1 VANGDGGI
9 RKSVARCQAAA
20 PTLIVCEAT
29 GRCEAALVA
38 ALATAGLP
46 VVIANPRQVRDFA
59 NAIGQLA
66 VLWRSL
72 LTTSSSGVP
81 GSRGQSPLRCTLGAG
96 TRGTQLSFGTIEPEP
111 PVPDLLARLR
121 TVLADRYTMDR
132 ELGQG
137 GMASVF
143 LAQDQKHH
151 RKVAIKVLKP
161 ELAAAL
167 GRERFLREIE
177 TAAGLNHPHVL
188 PLHDSGEADGF
199 LYYVIP
205 YVEGE
210 SLRERLDRERQLP
223 LEDALQVAREVADAL
238 SYAHSHNI
246 LHRDIKPGNILLSA
260 GHALVTD
267 FGIARAITATG
278 GGQLTEVGALVGTP
292 AYMSPEQ
299 VDGSQ
304 YIDGRADIY
313 SLGCVLFEMLVG
325 EPPFRGSSLT
335 AVIAN
340 RLSSP
345 MPSPRAFRQL
355 VPEAVDAAVR
365 KAMADLPADRFATV
379 AQFAEAL
386 GTTRPSGPTLVA
398 VPDRSIAVLPFKN
411 QSSDPESEY
420 FSDGIAEEII
430 NALAQLPGLHVAA
443 RTSSF
448 AFKGKGADIAEVG
461 AKLKVATVLDGSVRK
476 AGNRVRITAQLV
488 NVSDGYHLWSERYDS
503 ELDDVFA
510 IQDHI
515 ARAIAQRFE
524 VMLASPTGRFAQ
536 QMAAAH

>member
-1 VANGDGGI
+1 M
-9 RKSVARCQAAA
+9 
-20 PTLIVCEAT
+20 
-29 GRCEAALVA
+29 
-38 ALATAGLP
+38 
-46 VVIANPRQVRDFA
+46 
-59 NAIGQLA
+59 
-66 VLWRSL
+66 
-72 LTTSSSGVP
+72 
-81 GSRGQSPLRCTLGAG
+81 
-96 TRGTQLSFGTIEPEP
+96 EPEP
-111 PVPDLLARLR
+111 PLTDLLARLR
-121 TVLADRYTMDR
+121 AVLADRYTIDR
-132 ELGQG
+132 ELGHG
-137 GMASVF
+137 GMATVF

-151 RKVAIKVLKP
+151 RQVAIKVLKP

-177 TAAGLNHPHVL
+177 TAAGLNHPHIL
-188 PLHDSGEADGF
+188 PLHDSGEADGV

-210 SLRERLDRERQLP
+210 SLRDRLDRERQLA
-223 LEDALQVAREVADAL
+223 LEDALQIAREVADAL
-238 SYAHSHNI
+238 SYAHSHNV

-278 GGQLTEVGALVGTP
+278 VGQLTEVGTLVGTP

-299 VDGSQ
+299 VDGSPR
-304 YIDGRADIY
+304 IDGRADIY

-325 EPPFRGSSLT
+325 EPPFRGSTLT

-345 MPSPRAFRQL
+345 APSPRVVRES
-355 VPEAVDAAVR
+355 VPEAVDAAVK
-365 KAMADLPADRFATV
+365 KAIADLPADRFSTA

-386 GTTRPSGPTLVA
+386 ATSRPTEPAPAA
-398 VPDRSIAVLPFKN
+398 VPDRSIAVLPFTN
-411 QSSDPESEY
+411 QSSDPETEY

-430 NALAQLPGLHVAA
+430 NALAQLPGLQVAA

-448 AFKGKGADIAEVG
+448 AFKGKGAGIAEVG

-524 VMLASPTGRFAQ
+524 VMLAGPTGRFAQ
-536 QMAAAH
+536 QMATAR

>member
-1 VANGDGGI
+1 ME
-9 RKSVARCQAAA
+9 
-20 PTLIVCEAT
+20 LE
-29 GRCEAALVA
+29 
-38 ALATAGLP
+38 LP
-46 VVIANPRQVRDFA
+46 VTDP
-59 NAIGQLA
+59 
-66 VLWRSL
+66 
-72 LTTSSSGVP
+72 
-81 GSRGQSPLRCTLGAG
+81 
-96 TRGTQLSFGTIEPEP
+96 
-111 PVPDLLARLR
+111 LARLR
-121 TVLADRYTMDR
+121 AVLADRYTIDR
-132 ELGQG
+132 ELGRG
-137 GMASVF
+137 GMAIVF

-167 GRERFLREIE
+167 GRDRFLREIE
-177 TAAGLNHPHVL
+177 TAAGLNHPHIL
-188 PLHDSGEADGF
+188 PLHDSGEADGL

-210 SLRERLDRERQLP
+210 SLRERLDRERQLA
-223 LEDALQVAREVADAL
+223 LEDALQIAREVADAL
-238 SYAHSHNI
+238 GYAHAHNV

-267 FGIARAITATG
+267 FGIARAITFTG
-278 GGQLTEVGALVGTP
+278 GGQLTEVGTLVGTP

-304 YIDGRADIY
+304 YIDGRADLY

-335 AVIAN
+335 SLIAN

-345 MPSPRAFRQL
+345 TPSPRAFRQL

-365 KAMADLPADRFATV
+365 KAMADLPADRFATA

-386 GTTRPSGPTLVA
+386 GTARPSEPTPVA

-430 NALAQLPGLHVAA
+430 NALAQLPGLQVAA

-488 NVSDGYHLWSERYDS
+488 SVSDGYHLWSERYDS

>member
-1 VANGDGGI
+1 V
-9 RKSVARCQAAA
+9 S
-20 PTLIVCEAT
+20 
-29 GRCEAALVA
+29 
-38 ALATAGLP
+38 
-46 VVIANPRQVRDFA
+46 
-59 NAIGQLA
+59 
-66 VLWRSL
+66 
-72 LTTSSSGVP
+72 
-81 GSRGQSPLRCTLGAG
+81 
-96 TRGTQLSFGTIEPEP
+96 
-111 PVPDLLARLR
+111 DLLARLR
-121 TVLADRYTMDR
+121 GVFADRYTIDR
-132 ELGQG
+132 ELGRG
-137 GMASVF
+137 GMAVVF

-151 RKVAIKVLKP
+151 RKVAIKVLEP

-177 TAAGLNHPHVL
+177 TAAGLNHPHIL

-210 SLRERLDRERQLP
+210 SLRERLDRERQLA
-223 LEDALQVAREVADAL
+223 LEDAIQIAREVADAL
-238 SYAHSHNI
+238 SYAHGHNI

-260 GHALVTD
+260 GHALVCD

-278 GGQLTEVGALVGTP
+278 GGQLTEVGALVGTL

-299 VDGSQ
+299 IDGSQ

-325 EPPFRGSSLT
+325 EPPFRGSTLT
-335 AVIAN
+335 AVIMGQ
-340 RLSSP
+340 LSSP
-345 MPSPRAFRQL
+345 APSPRLFREL
-355 VPEAVDAAVR
+355 VPEAVDAAAR
-365 KAMADLPADRFATV
+365 KAMASLPADRFSTA

-386 GTTRPSGPTLVA
+386 GTPRPSEPTPAA

-430 NALAQLPGLHVAA
+430 NALAQLPGLQVAA

-448 AFKGKGADIAEVG
+448 AFKGKGAEIAEVG

-488 NVSDGYHLWSERYDS
+488 NVSDGYHLWSERYDN

-524 VMLASPTGRFAQ
+524 VMLAGPTGRFAQ
-536 QMAAAH
+536 QMATAR

>member
-1 VANGDGGI
+1 MA
-9 RKSVARCQAAA
+9 
-20 PTLIVCEAT
+20 
-29 GRCEAALVA
+29 
-38 ALATAGLP
+38 
-46 VVIANPRQVRDFA
+46 
-59 NAIGQLA
+59 
-66 VLWRSL
+66 
-72 LTTSSSGVP
+72 
-81 GSRGQSPLRCTLGAG
+81 
-96 TRGTQLSFGTIEPEP
+96 LSFGTMEQEP
-111 PVPDLLARLR
+111 PPTDPLARLR
-121 TVLADRYTMDR
+121 AVLADRYTIGR
-132 ELGQG
+132 ELGRG
-137 GMASVF
+137 GMAIVF

-151 RKVAIKVLKP
+151 RQVAIKVLKP

-167 GRERFLREIE
+167 GRDRFLREIE
-177 TAAGLNHPHVL
+177 TAAGLNHPHIL

-205 YVEGE
+205 YIEGE
-210 SLRERLDRERQLP
+210 SLRDRLDRERQLP
-223 LEDALQVAREVADAL
+223 LDDALQIAREIADAL
-238 SYAHSHNI
+238 SYAHTHNI

-260 GHALVTD
+260 GHSLVTD
-267 FGIARAITATG
+267 FGIARAITAPG
-278 GGQLTEVGALVGTP
+278 GGQLTEVGTLVGTP

-345 MPSPRAFRQL
+345 LPSPRAFRQL

-365 KAMADLPADRFATV
+365 KAMADLPADRFATA

-386 GTTRPSGPTLVA
+386 DTPRPSGPTPVA

-430 NALAQLPGLHVAA
+430 NALAQLPGLQVAA

-448 AFKGKGADIAEVG
+448 AFKGKSADIAEVG

>member
-1 VANGDGGI
+1 M
-9 RKSVARCQAAA
+9 
-20 PTLIVCEAT
+20 
-29 GRCEAALVA
+29 
-38 ALATAGLP
+38 
-46 VVIANPRQVRDFA
+46 
-59 NAIGQLA
+59 
-66 VLWRSL
+66 
-72 LTTSSSGVP
+72 
-81 GSRGQSPLRCTLGAG
+81 
-96 TRGTQLSFGTIEPEP
+96 
-111 PVPDLLARLR
+111 PDLLAHLR
-121 TVLADRYTMDR
+121 AVLAGRYTIER
-132 ELGQG
+132 ELGRG
-137 GMASVF
+137 AMGVVL

-151 RKVAIKVLKP
+151 RQVAIKVLRP

-177 TAAGLNHPHVL
+177 IAAGLNHPHIL
-188 PLHDSGEADGF
+188 PLHDSGDADGC

-223 LEDALQVAREVADAL
+223 LEDAVQIAREVADAL
-238 SYAHSHNI
+238 NYAHGHNV
-246 LHRDIKPGNILLSA
+246 LHRDIKPANILLSA

-267 FGIARAITATG
+267 FGIARTIAAG
-278 GGQLTEVGALVGTP
+278 HEGQLTEVGSLVGTP

-299 VDGSQ
+299 IDGSPH
-304 YIDGRADIY
+304 IDGRADIY

-325 EPPFRGSSLT
+325 DRPFRGSTLT

-340 RLSSP
+340 RLNAP
-345 MPSPRAFRQL
+345 APSPRVLRES

-365 KAMADLPADRFATV
+365 KAIANLPADRFATA

-386 GTTRPSGPTLVA
+386 GTLRPAESVPSA

-448 AFKGKGADIAEVG
+448 AFKGKDADIAEVG

-515 ARAIAQRFE
+515 ARAISQRFE
-524 VMLASPTGRFAQ
+524 VMLAGPTGRFAQ
-536 QMAAAH
+536 QMAAAR

>member
-1 VANGDGGI
+1 ME
-9 RKSVARCQAAA
+9 QEPL
-20 PTLIVCEAT
+20 PTD
-29 GRCEAALVA
+29 
-38 ALATAGLP
+38 P
-46 VVIANPRQVRDFA
+46 
-59 NAIGQLA
+59 
-66 VLWRSL
+66 
-72 LTTSSSGVP
+72 
-81 GSRGQSPLRCTLGAG
+81 
-96 TRGTQLSFGTIEPEP
+96 
-111 PVPDLLARLR
+111 LARLR
-121 TVLADRYTMDR
+121 AVLADRYTIDR
-132 ELGQG
+132 ELGRG
-137 GMASVF
+137 GMAIVF

-167 GRERFLREIE
+167 GRDRFLREIE
-177 TAAGLNHPHVL
+177 TAAGLNHPHIL

-210 SLRERLDRERQLP
+210 SLRDRLDRERQLP
-223 LEDALQVAREVADAL
+223 LDDALQIAREIAGAL
-238 SYAHSHNI
+238 SYAHTHNI
-246 LHRDIKPGNILLSA
+246 LHRDIKPGNILLST

-267 FGIARAITATG
+267 FGIARAITATD
-278 GGQLTEVGALVGTP
+278 GGQLTEVGTLVGTP

-299 VDGSQ
+299 IDASQ
-304 YIDGRADIY
+304 YIDGRADVY

-335 AVIAN
+335 AVIVN

-345 MPSPRAFRQL
+345 VPSPRAFRQL

-365 KAMADLPADRFATV
+365 KAMANLPADRFAT
-379 AQFAEAL
+379 AAEFAEAL
-386 GTTRPSGPTLVA
+386 DTSRASEPVPVA
-398 VPDRSIAVLPFKN
+398 IPDRSIAVLPFKN
-411 QSSDPESEY
+411 QSSDPETEY

-430 NALAQLPGLHVAA
+430 NALAQLPGLQVAG

-448 AFKGKGADIAEVG
+448 AFKGKSADIAEVG

-488 NVSDGYHLWSERYDS
+488 SVSDGYHLWSERYDS

>member
-1 VANGDGGI
+1 MGI
-9 RKSVARCQAAA
+9 V
-20 PTLIVCEAT
+20 
-29 GRCEAALVA
+29 
-38 ALATAGLP
+38 
-46 VVIANPRQVRDFA
+46 
-59 NAIGQLA
+59 
-66 VLWRSL
+66 
-72 LTTSSSGVP
+72 
-81 GSRGQSPLRCTLGAG
+81 
-96 TRGTQLSFGTIEPEP
+96 
-111 PVPDLLARLR
+111 
-121 TVLADRYTMDR
+121 Y
-132 ELGQG
+132 
-137 GMASVF
+137 

-151 RKVAIKVLKP
+151 RQVAIKVLKSDV
-161 ELAAAL
+161 AAAL

-177 TAAGLNHPHVL
+177 TAAGLSHPHIL
-188 PLHDSGEADGF
+188 PLHDSGDADGL

-205 YVEGE
+205 YVDGE
-210 SLRERLDRERQLP
+210 SLRERLDRDRQLT
-223 LEDALQVAREVADAL
+223 LDDALQIAREVADAL
-238 SYAHSHNI
+238 GYAHSHNI
-246 LHRDIKPGNILLSA
+246 LHRDIKPANILLSA

-267 FGIARAITATG
+267 FGIARTITATG
-278 GGQLTEVGALVGTP
+278 GGQLTEVGTPLGTP

-325 EPPFRGSSLT
+325 EPPFRGSTLT
-335 AVIAN
+335 AIIAN
-340 RLSSP
+340 RLSSST
-345 MPSPRAFRQL
+345 PSPRATRAL
-355 VPEAVDAAVR
+355 VPEAIDAAVR
-365 KAMADLPADRFATV
+365 KAMASLPADRFSKA

-386 GTTRPSGPTLVA
+386 GTAGASGPSPA
-398 VPDRSIAVLPFKN
+398 AAPDRSIAVLPFTN
-411 QSSDPESEY
+411 QSSDPETEY

-430 NALAQLPGLHVAA
+430 NALAQLPGLQVAA

-488 NVSDGYHLWSERYDS
+488 SVSDGYHLWSERYDS

-524 VMLASPTGRFAQ
+524 VMLAGPTGRFAQ
-536 QMAAAH
+536 QMAHAQ

>member
-1 VANGDGGI
+1 M
-9 RKSVARCQAAA
+9 
-20 PTLIVCEAT
+20 
-29 GRCEAALVA
+29 
-38 ALATAGLP
+38 
-46 VVIANPRQVRDFA
+46 
-59 NAIGQLA
+59 QLEF
-66 VLWRSL
+66 
-72 LTTSSSGVP
+72 
-81 GSRGQSPLRCTLGAG
+81 GAMP
-96 TRGTQLSFGTIEPEP
+96 PEIS
-111 PVPDLLARLR
+111 VPDPLARVR
-121 TVLADRYTMDR
+121 AVLADRYTIGR
-132 ELGQG
+132 ELGRG
-137 GMASVF
+137 GMGIVL
-143 LAQDQKHH
+143 LAQDEKHH
-151 RKVAIKVLKP
+151 RQVAIKVLKP
-161 ELAAAL
+161 ELGAAL

-177 TAAGLNHPHVL
+177 TAAGLSHPHIL

-210 SLRERLDRERQLP
+210 SLRERLDRERQLV
-223 LEDALQVAREVADAL
+223 LEDAFQIAREVADAL
-238 SYAHSHNI
+238 NYAHSHNV
-246 LHRDIKPGNILLSA
+246 LHRDIKPENILLSA

-267 FGIARAITATG
+267 FGIARAITAG
-278 GGQLTEVGALVGTP
+278 SGGQLTDVGTLVGTP

-299 VDGSQ
+299 IDGSQ

-313 SLGCVLFEMLVG
+313 SLGCVLYEMLVG
-325 EPPFRGSSLT
+325 EPPFRGSTLT

-340 RLSSP
+340 RLSSST
-345 MPSPRAFRQL
+345 PSPRLFREL

-365 KAMADLPADRFATV
+365 KAMASLPADRFSTA

-386 GTTRPSGPTLVA
+386 GTARPSVPTPA

-430 NALAQLPGLHVAA
+430 NALAQLPGLQVAA

-448 AFKGKGADIAEVG
+448 AFKGKSVDIAEVG

-488 NVSDGYHLWSERYDS
+488 NVGDGYYLWSERYDS

-536 QMAAAH
+536 QMAAAR

>member
-1 VANGDGGI
+1 M
-9 RKSVARCQAAA
+9 
-20 PTLIVCEAT
+20 
-29 GRCEAALVA
+29 
-38 ALATAGLP
+38 
-46 VVIANPRQVRDFA
+46 
-59 NAIGQLA
+59 
-66 VLWRSL
+66 
-72 LTTSSSGVP
+72 
-81 GSRGQSPLRCTLGAG
+81 
-96 TRGTQLSFGTIEPEP
+96 EPEP
-111 PVPDLLARLR
+111 PVSDPLARLR
-121 TVLADRYTMDR
+121 VALAERYTIDR
-132 ELGQG
+132 ELGRG
-137 GMASVF
+137 GTGIVC

-151 RKVAIKVLKP
+151 RQVAIKVLKP

-177 TAAGLNHPHVL
+177 TAAALNHPHIL

-210 SLRERLDRERQLP
+210 SLRDRLDRERQLA
-223 LEDALQVAREVADAL
+223 LEYALQIAREVADAL
-238 SYAHSHNI
+238 SYAHSHNV
-246 LHRDIKPGNILLSA
+246 LHRDIKPENILLSA

-267 FGIARAITATG
+267 FGIARAITAGG
-278 GGQLTEVGALVGTP
+278 GGQLTEVGTLVGTP
-292 AYMSPEQ
+292 TYMSPEQ
-299 VDGSQ
+299 IDGSQ

-325 EPPFRGSSLT
+325 EPPFKGSTLT

-340 RLSSP
+340 RLSAP
-345 MPSPRAFRQL
+345 APSPRVFREL
-355 VPEAVDAAVR
+355 VPEAVDATVR
-365 KAMADLPADRFATV
+365 KAMANLPADRFSTA
-379 AQFAEAL
+379 AHFAEAL
-386 GTTRPSGPTLVA
+386 GTLRPAEPA
-398 VPDRSIAVLPFKN
+398 PAPVPDRSIAVLPFKN

-448 AFKGKGADIAEVG
+448 AFKSKAADIAEVG

-488 NVSDGYHLWSERYDS
+488 SVSDGYHLWSERYDS

-536 QMAAAH
+536 QMATAR

>member
-1 VANGDGGI
+1 M
-9 RKSVARCQAAA
+9 
-20 PTLIVCEAT
+20 
-29 GRCEAALVA
+29 
-38 ALATAGLP
+38 
-46 VVIANPRQVRDFA
+46 
-59 NAIGQLA
+59 
-66 VLWRSL
+66 
-72 LTTSSSGVP
+72 
-81 GSRGQSPLRCTLGAG
+81 
-96 TRGTQLSFGTIEPEP
+96 
-111 PVPDLLARLR
+111 PDPLARLR
-121 TVLADRYTMDR
+121 AVLADRYTIGR

-137 GMASVF
+137 GMGIVL

-151 RKVAIKVLKP
+151 RQVAIKVLKP
-161 ELAAAL
+161 DLAAAL
-167 GRERFLREIE
+167 GRERFLREIA
-177 TAAGLNHPHVL
+177 TAAGLNHPHIL
-188 PLHDSGEADGF
+188 PLHDSGEAEGF

-205 YVEGE
+205 YIEGE
-210 SLRERLDRERQLP
+210 SLRERLDRERQLT
-223 LEDALQVAREVADAL
+223 LEDAVQIAREVAGAL
-238 SYAHSHNI
+238 NYAHGHNV
-246 LHRDIKPGNILLSA
+246 LHRDIKPENILLSA

-267 FGIARAITATG
+267 FGIARTITAGG
-278 GGQLTEVGALVGTP
+278 GGQLTEVGSLVGTP

-299 VDGSQ
+299 VDGSPH
-304 YIDGRADIY
+304 IDGRADIY

-325 EPPFRGSSLT
+325 EKPFKGSTLT

-345 MPSPRAFRQL
+345 APSPRAVREL

-365 KAMADLPADRFATV
+365 KAMASLPADRFSTA

-386 GTTRPSGPTLVA
+386 GTLRPAEPAPAA
-398 VPDRSIAVLPFKN
+398 VPDRSIAVLPFTN
-411 QSSDPESEY
+411 QSSDPEAEY

-430 NALAQLPGLHVAA
+430 NALAQLPGLQVAA

-448 AFKGKGADIAEVG
+448 AFKGKGVDIAGVG

-488 NVSDGYHLWSERYDS
+488 NVSDGYYLWSERYDS

-536 QMAAAH
+536 QMAAAR

>member
-1 VANGDGGI
+1 M
-9 RKSVARCQAAA
+9 
-20 PTLIVCEAT
+20 
-29 GRCEAALVA
+29 
-38 ALATAGLP
+38 
-46 VVIANPRQVRDFA
+46 
-59 NAIGQLA
+59 
-66 VLWRSL
+66 
-72 LTTSSSGVP
+72 
-81 GSRGQSPLRCTLGAG
+81 
-96 TRGTQLSFGTIEPEP
+96 EPEP
-111 PVPDLLARLR
+111 SVPDLLARLR
-121 TVLADRYTMDR
+121 AVLAERYTIDR
-132 ELGQG
+132 ELGRG
-137 GMASVF
+137 GMGIVL
-143 LAQDQKHH
+143 LAQDRKHH
-151 RKVAIKVLKP
+151 RQVAIKVLNP
-161 ELAAAL
+161 EVAAAL
-167 GRERFLREIE
+167 GRERFLREIT
-177 TAAGLNHPHVL
+177 TAAGLSHPHIL

-223 LEDALQVAREVADAL
+223 VEDALLIAREVADAL
-238 SYAHSHNI
+238 NYAHGHNV
-246 LHRDIKPGNILLSA
+246 LHRDIKPDNILLSG

-267 FGIARAITATG
+267 FGIARAITGGG
-278 GGQLTEVGALVGTP
+278 GGQLTEVGTLVGTP

-299 VDGSQ
+299 VDGSPH
-304 YIDGRADIY
+304 IDGRADIY

-325 EPPFRGSSLT
+325 EPPFRGSTLT

-340 RLSSP
+340 RLSAP
-345 MPSPRAFRQL
+345 TPSPRGLRES

-365 KAMADLPADRFATV
+365 KAMANLPADRFSTA

-386 GTTRPSGPTLVA
+386 SSLRLAEPAPAA

-411 QSSDPESEY
+411 QSSDPEAEY
-420 FSDGIAEEII
+420 FSEGIAEEII
-430 NALAQLPGLHVAA
+430 NALAQLPGLQVAA

-448 AFKGKGADIAEVG
+448 AFKDKGADIAEVG

-488 NVSDGYHLWSERYDS
+488 NVSDGYYLWSERYDS

-536 QMAAAH
+536 QMAAAR

>member
-1 VANGDGGI
+1 
-9 RKSVARCQAAA
+9 
-20 PTLIVCEAT
+20 
-29 GRCEAALVA
+29 
-38 ALATAGLP
+38 
-46 VVIANPRQVRDFA
+46 
-59 NAIGQLA
+59 
-66 VLWRSL
+66 
-72 LTTSSSGVP
+72 
-81 GSRGQSPLRCTLGAG
+81 
-96 TRGTQLSFGTIEPEP
+96 
-111 PVPDLLARLR
+111 VPDLLARLQ
-121 TVLADRYTMDR
+121 TVLADRYTVDR
-132 ELGQG
+132 ELGRG
-137 GMASVF
+137 GMAIVF

-177 TAAGLNHPHVL
+177 TAAGLSHPHIL
-188 PLHDSGEADGF
+188 PLHDSGEVDGF

-223 LEDALQVAREVADAL
+223 LDDALQIAREVADAL
-238 SYAHSHNI
+238 GYAHRHNI
-246 LHRDIKPGNILLSA
+246 LHRDIKPGNILLSG

-299 VDGSQ
+299 VDGSP

-325 EPPFRGSSLT
+325 ERPFKGSSLT

-345 MPSPRAFRQL
+345 APSPRVFRQL
-355 VPEAVDAAVR
+355 VPEAVDASVR
-365 KAMADLPADRFATV
+365 KAMAELPADRFATA
-379 AQFAEAL
+379 AQFADAL
-386 GTTRPSGPTLVA
+386 GTATRPSGPALVA

-448 AFKGKGADIAEVG
+448 AFKGKGADVAEVG

-515 ARAIAQRFE
+515 ARAISQRFE

-536 QMAAAH
+536 QMAGAH

>member
-1 VANGDGGI
+1 
-9 RKSVARCQAAA
+9 
-20 PTLIVCEAT
+20 
-29 GRCEAALVA
+29 
-38 ALATAGLP
+38 
-46 VVIANPRQVRDFA
+46 
-59 NAIGQLA
+59 
-66 VLWRSL
+66 
-72 LTTSSSGVP
+72 
-81 GSRGQSPLRCTLGAG
+81 
-96 TRGTQLSFGTIEPEP
+96 
-111 PVPDLLARLR
+111 VPDLLARLR
-121 TVLADRYTMDR
+121 AVLADRYTVDR
-132 ELGQG
+132 ELGRG
-137 GMASVF
+137 GMAIVF

-177 TAAGLNHPHVL
+177 TAAGLSHPHIL

-223 LEDALQVAREVADAL
+223 LDDALQIAREVTDAL
-238 SYAHSHNI
+238 GYAHRHNI
-246 LHRDIKPGNILLSA
+246 LHRDIKPGNILLSG

-278 GGQLTEVGALVGTP
+278 VGQLTEVGTLVGTP

-299 VDGSQ
+299 VDGSP

-325 EPPFRGSSLT
+325 EPPFRGSWLT

-340 RLSSP
+340 RLTSP

-355 VPEAVDAAVR
+355 VPEAIDAAVR
-365 KAMADLPADRFATV
+365 KAMADLPADRFATA
-379 AQFAEAL
+379 AQFAEGL
-386 GTTRPSGPTLVA
+386 GTARPSGPSPVA

-448 AFKGKGADIAEVG
+448 AFKGKGADVAEVG

-515 ARAIAQRFE
+515 ARAISQRFE

-536 QMAAAH
+536 QMAGAH

>member
-1 VANGDGGI
+1 MA
-9 RKSVARCQAAA
+9 
-20 PTLIVCEAT
+20 
-29 GRCEAALVA
+29 
-38 ALATAGLP
+38 
-46 VVIANPRQVRDFA
+46 
-59 NAIGQLA
+59 
-66 VLWRSL
+66 
-72 LTTSSSGVP
+72 
-81 GSRGQSPLRCTLGAG
+81 
-96 TRGTQLSFGTIEPEP
+96 LSFGTMEQEP
-111 PVPDLLARLR
+111 PPPDPLARLR
-121 TVLADRYTMDR
+121 AVLADRYTVGR
-132 ELGQG
+132 ELGRG
-137 GMASVF
+137 GMAIVL

-177 TAAGLNHPHVL
+177 TAAGLNHPHIL

-210 SLRERLDRERQLP
+210 SLRDRLDRERQLP
-223 LEDALQVAREVADAL
+223 LDDALQIAREVADAL
-238 SYAHSHNI
+238 GYAHSHNI

-278 GGQLTEVGALVGTP
+278 GGQLTELGALVGTP

-355 VPEAVDAAVR
+355 VPEAIDAAVR
-365 KAMADLPADRFATV
+365 KAMAELPADRFAT
-379 AQFAEAL
+379 AGQFAEAL
-386 GTTRPSGPTLVA
+386 DTPRLSEPTLVA

-430 NALAQLPGLHVAA
+430 NALAQLPGLQVAA

-448 AFKGKGADIAEVG
+448 AFKGKSADIAEVG

-488 NVSDGYHLWSERYDS
+488 SVSDGYHLWSERYDS

>member
-1 VANGDGGI
+1 MTEGATGEAKAPLVLHSSL
-9 RKSVARCQAAA
+9 RWFPSAAA
-20 PTLIVCEAT
+20 ARSGARAEQGPGDA
-29 GRCEAALVA
+29 
-38 ALATAGLP
+38 
-46 VVIANPRQVRDFA
+46 VI
-59 NAIGQLA
+59 IGA
-66 VLWRSL
+66 M
-72 LTTSSSGVP
+72 
-81 GSRGQSPLRCTLGAG
+81 
-96 TRGTQLSFGTIEPEP
+96 EPEP
-111 PVPDLLARLR
+111 PLTDLLARLR
-121 TVLADRYTMDR
+121 AVLADRYTIDR
-132 ELGQG
+132 ELGHG
-137 GMASVF
+137 GMATVF

-151 RKVAIKVLKP
+151 RQVAIKVLKP

-177 TAAGLNHPHVL
+177 TAAGLNHPHIL
-188 PLHDSGEADGF
+188 PLHDSGEADGV

-210 SLRERLDRERQLP
+210 SLRDRLDRERQLA
-223 LEDALQVAREVADAL
+223 LEDALQIAREVADAL
-238 SYAHSHNI
+238 SYAHSHNV

-278 GGQLTEVGALVGTP
+278 VGQLTEVGTLVGTP

-299 VDGSQ
+299 VDGSPR
-304 YIDGRADIY
+304 IDGRADIY

-325 EPPFRGSSLT
+325 EPPFRGSTLT

-345 MPSPRAFRQL
+345 APSPRVVRES
-355 VPEAVDAAVR
+355 VPEAVDAAVK
-365 KAMADLPADRFATV
+365 KAIADLPADRFSTA

-386 GTTRPSGPTLVA
+386 ATSRPTEPAPAA
-398 VPDRSIAVLPFKN
+398 VPDRSIAVLPFTN
-411 QSSDPESEY
+411 QSSDPETEY

-430 NALAQLPGLHVAA
+430 NALAQLPGLQVAA

-448 AFKGKGADIAEVG
+448 AFKGKGAGIAEVG

-524 VMLASPTGRFAQ
+524 VMLAGPTGRFAQ
-536 QMAAAH
+536 QMATAR

>member
-1 VANGDGGI
+1 M
-9 RKSVARCQAAA
+9 
-20 PTLIVCEAT
+20 P
-29 GRCEAALVA
+29 
-38 ALATAGLP
+38 
-46 VVIANPRQVRDFA
+46 
-59 NAIGQLA
+59 
-66 VLWRSL
+66 
-72 LTTSSSGVP
+72 
-81 GSRGQSPLRCTLGAG
+81 
-96 TRGTQLSFGTIEPEP
+96 LSFGTMEQEP
-111 PVPDLLARLR
+111 PPTDPLARLR
-121 TVLADRYTMDR
+121 AALADRYTISR
-132 ELGQG
+132 ELGRG
-137 GMASVF
+137 GMAIVL

-167 GRERFLREIE
+167 GRKRFFREIE
-177 TAAGLNHPHVL
+177 TAAGLNHPHIL
-188 PLHDSGEADGF
+188 PLYDSGAADGF
-199 LYYVIP
+199 VYYVLP

-210 SLRERLDRERQLP
+210 SLRERLDRERQLA
-223 LEDALQVAREVADAL
+223 LDDALQIAREVADAL
-238 SYAHSHNI
+238 SYAHGHNI

-267 FGIARAITATG
+267 FGIARAITATE
-278 GGQLTEVGALVGTP
+278 GGQLTEVGTLVGTP

-299 VDGSQ
+299 IDGSQ
-304 YIDGRADIY
+304 YMDGRADIY

-325 EPPFRGSSLT
+325 EPPFKGETIT
-335 AVIAN
+335 AIIAI
-340 RLSSP
+340 RLSSSA
-345 MPSPRAFRQL
+345 PSPRVFRPL

-365 KAMADLPADRFATV
+365 KAMAELPADRFATA
-379 AQFAEAL
+379 AQFANAL
-386 GTTRPSGPTLVA
+386 GTPRPSGPTTVA
-398 VPDRSIAVLPFKN
+398 VPDRSIAVLPFQN
-411 QSSDPESEY
+411 RSSDPESEY
-420 FSDGIAEEII
+420 FSDGLAEEII
-430 NALAQLPGLHVAA
+430 NALAQLPGLQVAA

-488 NVSDGYHLWSERYDS
+488 SVSDGYHLWSERYDS

>member
-1 VANGDGGI
+1 MGVESRDQEMAL
-9 RKSVARCQAAA
+9 SLPTMEQAPP
-20 PTLIVCEAT
+20 PTD
-29 GRCEAALVA
+29 
-38 ALATAGLP
+38 P
-46 VVIANPRQVRDFA
+46 
-59 NAIGQLA
+59 
-66 VLWRSL
+66 
-72 LTTSSSGVP
+72 
-81 GSRGQSPLRCTLGAG
+81 
-96 TRGTQLSFGTIEPEP
+96 
-111 PVPDLLARLR
+111 LARLR
-121 TVLADRYTMDR
+121 AVLADRYTIGR
-132 ELGQG
+132 ELGRG
-137 GMASVF
+137 GMAIVF
-143 LAQDQKHH
+143 LAEDQKHH

-177 TAAGLNHPHVL
+177 TAAGLNHPHIL

-223 LEDALQVAREVADAL
+223 LDDALQIAREIADAL
-238 SYAHSHNI
+238 SYAHSHNV

-260 GHALVTD
+260 GHSLVTD

-278 GGQLTEVGALVGTP
+278 GGQLTEVGTLVGTP

-304 YIDGRADIY
+304 YIDGRAD
-313 SLGCVLFEMLVG
+313 LFEMLVG
-325 EPPFRGSSLT
+325 EPPFRGSSLA

-345 MPSPRAFRQL
+345 VPSPRAVRQL

-365 KAMADLPADRFATV
+365 KAMANLPADRFATA
-379 AQFAEAL
+379 AQFVEAL
-386 GTTRPSGPTLVA
+386 GTPRPSEPTRA
-398 VPDRSIAVLPFKN
+398 AAPDRSIAVLPFAN
-411 QSSDPESEY
+411 MSHDPENEY
-420 FSDGIAEEII
+420 FSDGMTEEII
-430 NALAQLPGLHVAA
+430 NALSQLPGLQVAA

-476 AGNRVRITAQLV
+476 AGNRVRITAQLIDV
-488 NVSDGYHLWSERYDS
+488 GDGYHLWSERYDS

-536 QMAAAH
+536 QMAAAR

>member
-1 VANGDGGI
+1 MDPETP
-9 RKSVARCQAAA
+9 A
-20 PTLIVCEAT
+20 PD
-29 GRCEAALVA
+29 
-38 ALATAGLP
+38 P
-46 VVIANPRQVRDFA
+46 
-59 NAIGQLA
+59 
-66 VLWRSL
+66 
-72 LTTSSSGVP
+72 
-81 GSRGQSPLRCTLGAG
+81 
-96 TRGTQLSFGTIEPEP
+96 
-111 PVPDLLARLR
+111 LARLR
-121 TVLADRYTMDR
+121 AALADRYTIGR
-132 ELGQG
+132 ELGRG
-137 GMASVF
+137 GMGIVL

-151 RKVAIKVLKP
+151 RQVAIKVLRP

-167 GRERFLREIE
+167 GRERFLREIA
-177 TAAGLNHPHVL
+177 TAAGLNHPHIL
-188 PLHDSGEADGF
+188 PLHDSGEAEGF

-210 SLRERLDRERQLP
+210 SLRERLDRERQLT
-223 LEDALQVAREVADAL
+223 LADAVQIAREVAGAL
-238 SYAHSHNI
+238 NYAHGHNV
-246 LHRDIKPGNILLSA
+246 LHRDIKPENILLSA

-267 FGIARAITATG
+267 FGIARTITAGG
-278 GGQLTEVGALVGTP
+278 GGQLTEVGSLVGTP

-299 VDGSQ
+299 VDGSPH
-304 YIDGRADIY
+304 IDGRADIY

-325 EPPFRGSSLT
+325 EPPFKGSALT

-345 MPSPRAFRQL
+345 TPSPRVFREL
-355 VPEAVDAAVR
+355 IPEAVDAAVR
-365 KAMADLPADRFATV
+365 KAMASLPADRFSTA

-386 GTTRPSGPTLVA
+386 GTSRPGEPGPAA
-398 VPDRSIAVLPFKN
+398 VPDRSIAVLPFTN
-411 QSSDPESEY
+411 QSSDPETEY

-448 AFKGKGADIAEVG
+448 AFKGKGMDIAEIG

-488 NVSDGYHLWSERYDS
+488 SVSDGYHLWSERYDS

-536 QMAAAH
+536 QMAAAG

>member
-1 VANGDGGI
+1 VLD
-9 RKSVARCQAAA
+9 
-20 PTLIVCEAT
+20 P
-29 GRCEAALVA
+29 
-38 ALATAGLP
+38 LA
-46 VVIANPRQVRDFA
+46 
-59 NAIGQLA
+59 
-66 VLWRSL
+66 
-72 LTTSSSGVP
+72 
-81 GSRGQSPLRCTLGAG
+81 PLRA
-96 TRGTQLSFGTIEPEP
+96 
-111 PVPDLLARLR
+111 A
-121 TVLADRYTMDR
+121 LADRYTIGR
-132 ELGQG
+132 ELGRG
-137 GMASVF
+137 GTGIVL

-151 RKVAIKVLKP
+151 RQVAIKVLKP

-167 GRERFLREIE
+167 GRERFLREIA
-177 TAAGLNHPHVL
+177 TAAGLNHPHIL

-210 SLRERLDRERQLP
+210 SLRDRLDRERQLV
-223 LEDALQVAREVADAL
+223 LEDALQIAREVADAL
-238 SYAHSHNI
+238 SYAHSHNV
-246 LHRDIKPGNILLSA
+246 LHRDIKPDNILLSA

-267 FGIARAITATG
+267 FGIARAITAG
-278 GGQLTEVGALVGTP
+278 GGQLTEVGTLVGTP

-299 VDGSQ
+299 IDGSQ

-325 EPPFRGSSLT
+325 EPPFRGSTLT

-340 RLSSP
+340 RLTSP
-345 MPSPRAFRQL
+345 APSPREFRER
-355 VPEAVDAAVR
+355 VPEVVDAVVR
-365 KAMADLPADRFATV
+365 KAMASLPADRFSNA

-386 GTTRPSGPTLVA
+386 GTPRSAEPAPAA
-398 VPDRSIAVLPFKN
+398 VPDRSIAVLPFRN

-430 NALAQLPGLHVAA
+430 NALTQLPGLQVAA

-448 AFKGKGADIAEVG
+448 AFKGKNADIAEVG

-488 NVSDGYHLWSERYDS
+488 NVTDGYHLWSERYDS

>member
-1 VANGDGGI
+1 M
-9 RKSVARCQAAA
+9 K
-20 PTLIVCEAT
+20 
-29 GRCEAALVA
+29 
-38 ALATAGLP
+38 
-46 VVIANPRQVRDFA
+46 
-59 NAIGQLA
+59 
-66 VLWRSL
+66 
-72 LTTSSSGVP
+72 
-81 GSRGQSPLRCTLGAG
+81 
-96 TRGTQLSFGTIEPEP
+96 PEP
-111 PVPDLLARLR
+111 PVPDLLAHLR
-121 TVLADRYTMDR
+121 AVLAGRYTIER
-132 ELGQG
+132 ELGRG
-137 GMASVF
+137 AMGVVL

-151 RKVAIKVLKP
+151 RQVAIKVLRP

-177 TAAGLNHPHVL
+177 IAAGLTHPHIL
-188 PLHDSGEADGF
+188 PLHDSGEAGGF

-205 YVEGE
+205 YIDGE
-210 SLRERLDRERQLP
+210 SLRERLDREHQLP
-223 LEDALQVAREVADAL
+223 LEDAVRIAREVADAL
-238 SYAHSHNI
+238 NFAHSHNV

-267 FGIARAITATG
+267 FGIARAISAG
-278 GGQLTEVGALVGTP
+278 GGEQLTEVGSLVGTP

-299 VDGSQ
+299 IDGSPH
-304 YIDGRADIY
+304 IDGRADIY

-325 EPPFRGSSLT
+325 DRPFKGSTLT
-335 AVIAN
+335 AVIGH
-340 RLSSP
+340 RLSAP
-345 MPSPRAFRQL
+345 APSPRALRES

-365 KAMADLPADRFATV
+365 KAMASLPADRFATA

-386 GTTRPSGPTLVA
+386 ATFRPAEPAPAA
-398 VPDRSIAVLPFKN
+398 VPDRSIAVLPFTN
-411 QSSDPESEY
+411 QSSDPETEY

-515 ARAIAQRFE
+515 ARAISQRFE
-524 VMLASPTGRFAQ
+524 VMLAGPTGRFAQ

>member
-1 VANGDGGI
+1 VSD
-9 RKSVARCQAAA
+9 
-20 PTLIVCEAT
+20 P
-29 GRCEAALVA
+29 
-38 ALATAGLP
+38 
-46 VVIANPRQVRDFA
+46 
-59 NAIGQLA
+59 
-66 VLWRSL
+66 
-72 LTTSSSGVP
+72 
-81 GSRGQSPLRCTLGAG
+81 QS
-96 TRGTQLSFGTIEPEP
+96 
-111 PVPDLLARLR
+111 RLR
-121 TVLADRYTMDR
+121 AAIADRYTIER
-132 ELGQG
+132 ELGRG
-137 GMASVF
+137 GTATVY
-143 LAQDQKHH
+143 LAEELKHH
-151 RKVAIKVLKP
+151 RKVAIKVLNP
-161 ELAAAL
+161 ELDAAL
-167 GRERFLREIE
+167 GPERFLREIT
-177 TAAGLNHPHVL
+177 TAAGLNHPHIL

-205 YVEGE
+205 YIDGE
-210 SLRERLDRERQLP
+210 SLRERLNRERQLT

-238 SYAHSHNI
+238 SYAHNHNV
-246 LHRDIKPGNILLSA
+246 LHRDIKPENILLSA

-267 FGIARAITATG
+267 FGIARAITAAG
-278 GGQLTEVGALVGTP
+278 GGQLTQVGSLVGTP

-299 VDGSQ
+299 IDGSQ

-325 EPPFRGSSLT
+325 EPPFKGSSLT
-335 AVIAN
+335 AIIASQ
-340 RLSSP
+340 LTSP
-345 MPSPRAFRQL
+345 APSPRLVREL

-365 KAMADLPADRFATV
+365 KAMATLPADRFSTA

-386 GTTRPSGPTLVA
+386 GTQHSTEPLAAA

-430 NALAQLPGLHVAA
+430 NALTQLPGLHVAA

-448 AFKGKGADIAEVG
+448 AFKGKGADISEVG

-488 NVSDGYHLWSERYDS
+488 NVGDGYHLWSERYDS

-524 VMLASPTGRFAQ
+524 VMLAGPTGRFAQ

>member
-1 VANGDGGI
+1 M
-9 RKSVARCQAAA
+9 
-20 PTLIVCEAT
+20 
-29 GRCEAALVA
+29 
-38 ALATAGLP
+38 
-46 VVIANPRQVRDFA
+46 
-59 NAIGQLA
+59 AI
-66 VLWRSL
+66 
-72 LTTSSSGVP
+72 
-81 GSRGQSPLRCTLGAG
+81 
-96 TRGTQLSFGTIEPEP
+96 
-111 PVPDLLARLR
+111 
-121 TVLADRYTMDR
+121 
-132 ELGQG
+132 
-137 GMASVF
+137 VF
-143 LAQDQKHH
+143 LAQDEKHH
-151 RKVAIKVLKP
+151 RQVAIKVLTP
-161 ELAAAL
+161 ELGAAL

-177 TAAGLNHPHVL
+177 TAAGLNHPHIL

-205 YVEGE
+205 YVEGQ
-210 SLRERLDRERQLP
+210 SLRERLDRERQLG
-223 LEDALQVAREVADAL
+223 LDEALQIAREVADAL
-238 SYAHSHNI
+238 SYAHNHNV
-246 LHRDIKPGNILLSA
+246 LHRDIKPENILLSA

-267 FGIARAITATG
+267 FGIARAITAVG
-278 GGQLTEVGALVGTP
+278 GGQLTEVGTLVGTP

-299 VDGSQ
+299 IDGSQ

-313 SLGCVLFEMLVG
+313 SLGCVLFEMLAG
-325 EPPFRGSSLT
+325 EPPFKGSTLT
-335 AVIAN
+335 AIIAN
-340 RLSSP
+340 RLGAP
-345 MPSPRAFRQL
+345 TPSPRLFREM

-365 KAMADLPADRFATV
+365 KAMATLPADRFPTA
-379 AQFAEAL
+379 AQFGEAL
-386 GTTRPSGPTLVA
+386 GSARASEPAPAA

-411 QSSDPESEY
+411 QSSDPETEY

-448 AFKGKGADIAEVG
+448 AFKGKDADIAMVG

-476 AGNRVRITAQLV
+476 AGNKVRITAQLV

-524 VMLASPTGRFAQ
+524 VMLAGPTGRFAR

>member
-1 VANGDGGI
+1 V
-9 RKSVARCQAAA
+9 S
-20 PTLIVCEAT
+20 
-29 GRCEAALVA
+29 
-38 ALATAGLP
+38 
-46 VVIANPRQVRDFA
+46 
-59 NAIGQLA
+59 
-66 VLWRSL
+66 
-72 LTTSSSGVP
+72 
-81 GSRGQSPLRCTLGAG
+81 
-96 TRGTQLSFGTIEPEP
+96 
-111 PVPDLLARLR
+111 DLLARLR
-121 TVLADRYTMDR
+121 GVFADRYTIDR
-132 ELGQG
+132 ELGRG
-137 GMASVF
+137 GMAVVF

-151 RKVAIKVLKP
+151 RKVAIKVLEP

-177 TAAGLNHPHVL
+177 TAAGLNHPHIL

-210 SLRERLDRERQLP
+210 SLRERLDRERQLA
-223 LEDALQVAREVADAL
+223 LEDAIQIAREVADAL
-238 SYAHSHNI
+238 SYAHGHNI

-260 GHALVTD
+260 GHALVCD

-299 VDGSQ
+299 IDGSQ

-325 EPPFRGSSLT
+325 EPPFRGSTLT
-335 AVIAN
+335 AVIMGQ
-340 RLSSP
+340 LSSP
-345 MPSPRAFRQL
+345 APSPRLFREL
-355 VPEAVDAAVR
+355 VPEAVDAAAR
-365 KAMADLPADRFATV
+365 KAMASLPADRFSTA

-386 GTTRPSGPTLVA
+386 GTPRPSEPTPAA

-430 NALAQLPGLHVAA
+430 NALAQLPGLQVAA

-448 AFKGKGADIAEVG
+448 AFKGKGAEIAEVG
-461 AKLKVATVLDGSVRK
+461 AKLKVATVLDGRPGTGCGSPPNSSTSATVTISGPSATTTSSTMSSRSK
-476 AGNRVRITAQLV
+476 TTSLGPSRNDSRSCWRVRPA
-488 NVSDGYHLWSERYDS
+488 
-503 ELDDVFA
+503 
-510 IQDHI
+510 
-515 ARAIAQRFE
+515 
-524 VMLASPTGRFAQ
+524 ASLNRWPRRVEQ
-536 QMAAAH
+536 AAAGSGLPTDYCRRELPCMSLPRLR

>member
-1 VANGDGGI
+1 MDPETPI
-9 RKSVARCQAAA
+9 
-20 PTLIVCEAT
+20 PDP
-29 GRCEAALVA
+29 LV
-38 ALATAGLP
+38 
-46 VVIANPRQVRDFA
+46 
-59 NAIGQLA
+59 
-66 VLWRSL
+66 
-72 LTTSSSGVP
+72 
-81 GSRGQSPLRCTLGAG
+81 
-96 TRGTQLSFGTIEPEP
+96 
-111 PVPDLLARLR
+111 RLR
-121 TVLADRYTMDR
+121 AALADRYTTGR
-132 ELGQG
+132 ELGRG
-137 GMASVF
+137 GMGIVL
-143 LAQDQKHH
+143 LAEDQKHH
-151 RKVAIKVLKP
+151 RQVAIKVLKP
-161 ELAAAL
+161 DLAAAL
-167 GRERFLREIE
+167 GRERFLREIA
-177 TAAGLNHPHVL
+177 TAAGLNHPHIL
-188 PLHDSGEADGF
+188 PLHDSGEAEGF

-210 SLRERLDRERQLP
+210 SLRDRLDRERQLTIQ
-223 LEDALQVAREVADAL
+223 DALQIAREVADAL
-238 SYAHSHNI
+238 NYAHTHDVV
-246 LHRDIKPGNILLSA
+246 HRDIKPENILLSA

-267 FGIARAITATG
+267 FGIARTITAGG
-278 GGQLTEVGALVGTP
+278 GGQLTAVGILVGTP

-304 YIDGRADIY
+304 YVDGRADIY

-325 EPPFRGSSLT
+325 EPPFKGSTLT

-340 RLSSP
+340 RLTSP
-345 MPSPRAFRQL
+345 APSPRVFREM
-355 VPEAVDAAVR
+355 VSEAVDAAVR
-365 KAMADLPADRFATV
+365 KAVASLPADRFSTA

-386 GTTRPSGPTLVA
+386 GTPRPSEPAPVA

-430 NALAQLPGLHVAA
+430 NALAQLPGLQVAA

-488 NVSDGYHLWSERYDS
+488 SVSDGYHLWSERYDS

-524 VMLASPTGRFAQ
+524 VMLAGPTGRFAQ

>member
-1 VANGDGGI
+1 
-9 RKSVARCQAAA
+9 
-20 PTLIVCEAT
+20 
-29 GRCEAALVA
+29 
-38 ALATAGLP
+38 
-46 VVIANPRQVRDFA
+46 
-59 NAIGQLA
+59 
-66 VLWRSL
+66 L
-72 LTTSSSGVP
+72 LDP
-81 GSRGQSPLRCTLGAG
+81 
-96 TRGTQLSFGTIEPEP
+96 
-111 PVPDLLARLR
+111 LARLQA
-121 TVLADRYTMDR
+121 VLADRYTIER
-132 ELGQG
+132 ELGRG
-137 GMASVF
+137 GMAIVF
-143 LAQDQKHH
+143 LADDIKHH
-151 RKVAIKVLKP
+151 RQVAIKVLTP
-161 ELAAAL
+161 ELGAAL
-167 GRERFLREIE
+167 GRERFLREIA
-177 TAAGLNHPHVL
+177 TAAGLNHPHIL

-205 YVEGE
+205 YMEGQ
-210 SLRERLDRERQLP
+210 SLRERLDRERQLG
-223 LEDALQVAREVADAL
+223 LDDALRITREVADAL
-238 SYAHSHNI
+238 NYAHSHNV
-246 LHRDIKPGNILLSA
+246 LHRDIKPENILLSA

-267 FGIARAITATG
+267 FGIARPINAPG
-278 GGQLTEVGALVGTP
+278 RGQLTEVGTLVGTP

-299 VDGSQ
+299 IDGSQ

-325 EPPFRGSSLT
+325 EPPFKGSTLT
-335 AVIAN
+335 AIIAN
-340 RLSSP
+340 RLGAP
-345 MPSPRAFRQL
+345 APSPRELRES

-365 KAMADLPADRFATV
+365 KAMGTLPADRFSTA

-386 GTTRPSGPTLVA
+386 GTTRSGEPASAT

-411 QSSDPESEY
+411 QSSDPETEY

-430 NALAQLPGLHVAA
+430 NALTQLPGLQVAA

-448 AFKGKGADIAEVG
+448 AFKGKDADIATVG

-488 NVSDGYHLWSERYDS
+488 NVSDGYYLWSERYDS

-536 QMAAAH
+536 QMAAAR